1 MKIKTM
7 SYFKKK
13 QFQIYGIIIQCVVI
27 CTSFIAH
34 SQIKGT
40 VIDASSNPLGFANVL
55 LLQANDSTF
64 LKGEIA
70 DDDGIYGFKGIPEG
84 TYLCKYSMVGYPDK
98 YSKTFII
105 TGASAEIDLGTTT
118 MDESITLEG
127 VEIVAK
133 RAFLEQKVDRMVV
146 NVSNSI
152 TNAGG
157 NALEVLTRSPG
168 VRVNRLTKTITM
180 IGKEGVIV
188 MINGKIS
195 RVPADAVIQL
205 LEGMQADNIDK
216 IELIHTPPSSFDA
229 EGNAGIINI
238 VLKNTGDEGLNG
250 NYFANAGYGFGGKH
264 GVGLNFNYRNQKLN
278 WYGGYDYNYNRTPQV
293 FTNYRGIYQANDFLE
308 TDTKSTRNH
317 TPTKTQNAKL
327 GMDYQLSKNTVVGLL
342 ANFNERNWY
351 MEALNETTQSK
362 NRQIESAIRMPN
374 TEINLMRTFTGNF
387 NLVHIFAKDN
397 TLTLDADFV
406 RVNIHNPSEYFINES
421 KGGGAFIPKYT
432 LNLKK
437 ETPIDVFVAKAD
449 YVFKI
454 KNINIETGAKYTKLT
469 FDNDIRVDSITQG
482 QPLSVLQEYTSLAH
496 LDENIKAGYVSAAFK
511 IGNKTDIKAGIRY
524 EHTITNLGTVQ
535 QPNIVDRNYGSWF
548 PSLFITHKITDNQSL
563 NLSYSRRIFRPQMS
577 QLAPFL
583 VFTDPTT
590 LLGGNPALQPSFTNA
605 YKLDY
610 SIGSLRMGIAYSTE
624 KYPIRWV
631 PLVDAVRN
639 RQVNTTQNLESE
651 TVIGGYIYVPFSPA
665 SWWNVTSSVYLNAS
679 STELTLDNLKITL
692 DNINYGCNVNN
703 TFTLPHDFSLELS
716 GNYNAPSYFGLA
728 KFQATGALNIGV
740 QKNLG
745 EKWGKLS
752 ANISDLFLSTNWIGK
767 TEQPQNNLLVDLSFR
782 FAERTFMVS
791 WTNTFGSK
799 KLKSSRNR
807 STGAS
812 EEMQR
817 I

>member
-1 MKIKTM
+1 MILFKKSQLLRGLTMLLLIKT
-7 SYFKKK
+7 YT
-13 QFQIYGIIIQCVVI
+13 V
-27 CTSFIAH
+27 CTGQ
-34 SQIKGT
+34 SQISGKVTEVYG
-40 VIDASSNPLGFANVL
+40 APLGYANIL
-55 LLQANDSTF
+55 LLQARDSAF
-64 LKGEIA
+64 IKGEIA
-70 DDDGIYGFKGIPEG
+70 KDDGTYYFKGIADG
-84 TYLCKYSMVGYPDK
+84 DYLCKYSMVGYPDK
-98 YSKTFII
+98 YSKTFVISG
-105 TGASAEIDLGTTT
+105 TSAEIDLGTTT

-180 IGKEGVIV
+180 TGKEGVIV

-238 VLKNTGDEGLNG
+238 VLKSTGDEGLNG

-264 GVGLNFNYRNQKLN
+264 GVGFNFNYRKQKLN
-278 WYGGYDYNYNRTPQV
+278 WYGGYDYNYNRTPQL
-293 FTNYRGIYQANDFLE
+293 FTNYRGVYQANDFLE
-308 TDTKSTRNH
+308 TDTKSNRDH
-317 TPTKTQNAKL
+317 TPTITQNAKL
-327 GMDYQLSKNTVVGLL
+327 GMDYQLSSKTVVGIL
-342 ANFNERNWY
+342 ANFNERDWY
-351 MEALNETTQSK
+351 MEALNETTLSK
-362 NRQIESAIRMPN
+362 NKKVESAISMPN
-374 TEINLMRTFTGNF
+374 TEVNLMRTYTGNF
-387 NLVHIFAKDN
+387 NITHTFAPDN
-397 TLTLDADFV
+397 TLTLDADLIH
-406 RVNIHNPSEYFINES
+406 VNIHNPSEYIINER
-421 KGGGAFIPKYT
+421 KGQDPFLPKYS
-432 LNLKK
+432 LNLRK
-437 ETPIDVFVAKAD
+437 ETPIDVFVTKVD

-454 KNINIETGAKYTKLT
+454 KDIRIETGLKYTKLT
-469 FDNDIRVDSITQG
+469 FDNDISVDSIAPGKPQFN
-482 QPLSVLQEYTSLAH
+482 LKEYTSIAH
-496 LDENIKAGYVSAAFK
+496 LDENIKAGYASAAFK
-511 IGNKTDIKAGIRY
+511 IGSKTDIKAGLRY

-548 PSLFITHKITDNQSL
+548 PSLFITHKITEKQSL
-563 NLSYSRRIFRPQMS
+563 NLSYSRRIFRPQMN

-590 LLGGNPALQPSFTNA
+590 LLGGNPALQPSFTDA

-610 SIGSLRMGIAYSTE
+610 NVSAWRLGISYSTE

-631 PLVDAVRN
+631 PVVDAERN
-639 RQVNTTQNLESE
+639 RQVNTTQNLENE
-651 TVIGGYIYVPFSPA
+651 IVIGGYIYVPFSPA
-665 SWWNVTSSVYLNAS
+665 NWWNVTSSVFLNAT
-679 STELTLDNLKITL
+679 STELTLDNIKITL
-692 DNINYGCNVNN
+692 DNINYGFNLNN
-703 TFTLPHDFSLELS
+703 TFTLPHNYSLELS